1 MTKKEINEIK
11 GLLEI
16 EDCSIDHLI
25 GCYVDGEKNK
35 VTRLDQLFLNLP
47 EEEMHKYLDLF
58 RKVLS
63 GTPGRNLLD
72 MQFTTDA
79 YAEDGARSFLQSLKA
94 CGLKDPDIVEKF
106 YDKVINAFDYPGNFL
121 ILGIHQTYDIP
132 GVSNDGIE
140 MDDASDEIYEYIL
153 AAVCRVSLTK
163 PGLGYDEGENTFH
176 NLNQAHIVDAPDLG
190 FLFPAFTD
198 RSADEDRVLFYT
210 KDTKELQQDFL
221 DLVLNC
227 TIPLPAV
234 EQKVAFDQLVAET
247 LGPEADFETVKTIH
261 ENLKEFVEEE
271 KKESPQAP
279 ALDSKK
285 AKYVLEKSGVP
296 EEKLE
301 NFEEHFEMAAGEEG
315 KLYAANIMPARKFEV
330 KTPDV
335 VIKVNPDRTDL
346 IRTEV
351 INGEECLVI
360 RIDENL
366 EVNGVSVNPQT
377 GEIIERYV
385 EV

>member
-1 MTKKEINEIK
+1 
-11 GLLEI
+11 
-16 EDCSIDHLI
+16 
-25 GCYVDGEKNK
+25 
-35 VTRLDQLFLNLP
+35 
-47 EEEMHKYLDLF
+47 
-58 RKVLS
+58 
-63 GTPGRNLLD
+63 
-72 MQFTTDA
+72 
-79 YAEDGARSFLQSLKA
+79 
-94 CGLKDPDIVEKF
+94 
-106 YDKVINAFDYPGNFL
+106 
-121 ILGIHQTYDIP
+121 
-132 GVSNDGIE
+132 
-140 MDDASDEIYEYIL
+140 
-153 AAVCRVSLTK
+153 
-163 PGLGYDEGENTFH
+163 
-176 NLNQAHIVDAPDLG
+176 
-190 FLFPAFTD
+190 
-198 RSADEDRVLFYT
+198 
-210 KDTKELQQDFL
+210 
-221 DLVLNC
+221 
-227 TIPLPAV
+227 
-234 EQKVAFDQLVAET
+234 
-247 LGPEADFETVKTIH
+247 VKTIH

-377 GEIIERYV
+377 GEIIERDV